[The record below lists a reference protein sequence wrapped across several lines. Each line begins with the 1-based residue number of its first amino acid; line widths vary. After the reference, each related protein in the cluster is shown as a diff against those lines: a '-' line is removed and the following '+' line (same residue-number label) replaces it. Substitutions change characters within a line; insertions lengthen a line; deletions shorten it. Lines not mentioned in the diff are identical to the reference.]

1 MNPIHDI
8 AARARRRLIL
18 IDTLSTVTICLGVA
32 IGALVLVRGVQK
44 LFPTVVVPWDIV
56 LIAAPALAVV
66 VGVVWSIVRAPSLL
80 KAARV
85 IDERAELRETI
96 STALIIER
104 DESGWSGAVLD
115 DARDKASRVQLR
127 SALPL
132 GVPRRW
138 GVPIAAGLAL
148 LAVWWLPTR
157 DLMDLLK
164 KQEEQAQELQRV
176 GEITTA
182 VNESQ
187 EQLKQILEQSG
198 LDLEDD
204 DLPELDDLL
213 KGDEAEFI
221 EPEESLR
228 SAIKNLTSVSDKLD
242 EKRNDEDGR
251 AFDAIKDAMQALE
264 TDKNDTAS
272 EMARAMARGDFKEA
286 REKLQEL
293 QEQIN
298 SGQMSEEQREQM
310 AQTLAQVQ
318 QQLEQLAQ
326 GSKSLEE
333 QLEKAGISKQEA
345 QQLARDPNALEQ
357 KLQEMG
363 IPSDQARALTQAA
376 QAQQRATDAAGAM
389 SESMQQMAQGMQ
401 NQDPSQAQQGAE
413 SMGDQLSALENMQSE
428 MQSLENAMQQ
438 TQQQLQQLAEC
449 QNPGMGTSADEQLA
463 QGSGVG
469 GLKAGTGGVPDFGGE
484 ANQPQ
489 GDYALSR
496 EQTRVNIQEGGPIIA
511 STLVQGSQVK
521 GESTA
526 AFSSAVKSAKT
537 KASEAIET
545 KRVPREYESAVQQYF
560 GRLEADAA
568 AAEDKKSEPA
578 PEPPAPEPEDD

>member
-8 AARARRRLIL
+8 ASRARRRLIL
-18 IDTLSTVTICLGVA
+18 IDALSTVTICLGVA

-44 LFPTVVVPWDIV
+44 LFPTLVVPWDVV
-56 LIAAPALAVV
+56 LIAAPALAIVT
-66 VGVVWSIVRAPSLL
+66 GVVWAVVRAPSAL
-80 KAARV
+80 KAARI
-85 IDERAELRETI
+85 IDERAGLRETI
-96 STALIIER
+96 STALVIER
-104 DESGWSGAVLD
+104 DESGWSKAVLE
-115 DARDKASRVQLR
+115 DAREKASRVQLR
-127 SALPL
+127 TALPV
-132 GVPRRW
+132 GAPKCW
-138 GVPIAAGLAL
+138 GAPVLAALAL

-157 DLMDLLK
+157 DLMNLLEK
-164 KQEEQAQELQRV
+164 QQEEQQELQRV

-187 EQLKQILEQSG
+187 EQLKQILEQTK
-198 LDLEDD
+198 LDLDDED
-204 DLPELDDLL
+204 LSELDDLL

-228 SAIKNLTSVSDKLD
+228 SAIKNLTSVSDKLE
-242 EKRNDEDGR
+242 EKRNDENGR

-264 TDKNDTAS
+264 TDKDDTAA
-272 EMARAMARGDFKEA
+272 EMARAMSRGDFSEA
-286 REKLQEL
+286 RKKLQEL
-293 QEQIN
+293 HEQIN
-298 SGQMSEEQREQM
+298 SGEMTEAQREQM
-310 AQTLAQVQ
+310 AETLAQVQ

-326 GSKSLEE
+326 GSQSLQE
-333 QLEKAGISKQEA
+333 QLEKAGISQQEA

-376 QAQQRATDAAGAM
+376 QAQQRATDAASAM
-389 SESMQQMAQGMQ
+389 SESMSQMAQGMQ
-401 NQDPSQAQQGAE
+401 NQDQSQAQQGAE
-413 SMGDQLSALENMQSE
+413 SMSEQLSALENMQSE

-449 QNPGMGTSADEQLA
+449 QNPGMGNSPSDQMA
-463 QGSGVG
+463 QGNGVG
-469 GLKAGTGGVPDFGGE
+469 GLQAGSGGVPDFGGE
-484 ANQPQ
+484 PNQPQ

-511 STLVQGSQVK
+511 STLVQGAQVK

-545 KRVPREYESAVQQYF
+545 KRVPREYESAVQKYF
-560 GRLEADAA
+560 GRLEEDAA
-568 AAEDKKSEPA
+568 AAEKSNPA
-578 PEPPAPEPEDD
+578 PDPELTSESKDD